1 MRKKYKRRKSEE
13 KFMNTKNI
21 MIIVG
26 GLIIA
31 VFIFQYFSDYKTCLR
46 NFSDKNKIYQ
56 NNLCKDKR

>member
-56 NNLCKDKR
+56 NSLCKDKR